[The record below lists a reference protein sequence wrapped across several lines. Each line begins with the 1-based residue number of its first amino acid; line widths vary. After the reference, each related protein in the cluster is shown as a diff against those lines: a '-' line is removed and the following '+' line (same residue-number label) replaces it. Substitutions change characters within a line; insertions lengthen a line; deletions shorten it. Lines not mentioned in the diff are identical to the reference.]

1 LRSPVHRGIAA
12 VISSKGTVVVS
23 GAVDA
28 HHHLWNPSDPGQGWL
43 TDPALAAIR
52 RRFDLHDFHDA
63 VHGGV
68 AGRPVTATV
77 LVQSVARTDESERL
91 LVMAADDDLVAA
103 VVGWVDLTGNVPAE
117 LERLRAGYGGRLLRG
132 VRHLVQDEPDPEW
145 LLREDVLR
153 GLRSLANADLPY
165 DVLVRPPQLPAAVEL
180 SRRLP
185 GLRLVLDHAGKPD
198 LASGDLEDWSRDL
211 RALARSDHVVCKVS
225 GLVTEADHQRWSL
238 ADLRPAWDTV
248 LEAFGPRRL
257 LFGSDWPVCLLA
269 ASWERWAATIAELI
283 TPLSPDEAD
292 AVLRSTATATYRL
305 GGSVDADLMTNST
318 RRTGHD

>member
-1 LRSPVHRGIAA
+1 MSSESG
-12 VISSKGTVVVS
+12 VIVN

-28 HHHLWNPSDPGQGWL
+28 HHHLWNPNDPGQGWL
-43 TDPALAAIR
+43 ADPALAAIR
-52 RRFDLHDFHDA
+52 RPFDLQDLHDA
-63 VHGGV
+63 VAAGV

-91 LVMAADDDLVAA
+91 LAMAAEDDLVAA
-103 VVGWVDLTGNVPAE
+103 VVGWVDLTRDVPAQ
-117 LERLRAGYGGRLLRG
+117 LGRLQAGYGGDLLRG
-132 VRHLVQDEPDPEW
+132 VRHLVQDESDPQW
-145 LLREDVLR
+145 LLRADVLA
-153 GLRSLANADLPY
+153 GLRALANANLPY

-198 LASGDLEDWSRDL
+198 LTSGDLEGWSRHV
-211 RALARSDHVVCKVS
+211 RALAQSEQVVCKVS

-248 LEAFGPRRL
+248 LDAFGPRRL

-283 TPLSPDEAD
+283 APLSADEAD
-292 AVLRSTATATYRL
+292 AVLRTTARAIYRL
-305 GGSVDADLMTNST
+305 GGGADADLYDPQ
-318 RRTGHD
+318 HEEDQA

>member
-1 LRSPVHRGIAA
+1 MN
-12 VISSKGTVVVS
+12 SKGAVVAS
-23 GAVDA
+23 GAVDG

-43 TDPALAAIR
+43 TEPALAAIR
-52 RRFDLHDFHDA
+52 RRFDPHDLHDA

-77 LVQSVARTDESERL
+77 LVQSIARTDESQRL
-91 LVMAADDDLVAA
+91 LATAADDDLVSA
-103 VVGWVDLTGNVPAE
+103 VVGWMDLTGDVPAE
-117 LERLRAGYGGRLLRG
+117 LERLRAGYGGHLLRG
-132 VRHLVQDEPDPEW
+132 VRHLVEDEPDPQW
-145 LLREDVLR
+145 LLREDVLA
-153 GLRSLANADLPY
+153 GLRALASADVPY
-165 DVLVRPPQLPAAVEL
+165 DLLVRPPQLPAAVEL

-198 LASGDLEDWSRDL
+198 LASGDLEGWSRDL

-248 LEAFGPRRL
+248 LDAFGPRRL

-283 TPLSPDEAD
+283 APLSPDEAD

-305 GGSVDADLMTNST
+305 DRSVDADIDHQQHEED
-318 RRTGHD
+318 RA